1 MIARIIRPS
10 SWPVVLKVPVL
21 VALLMVAISVVL
33 TDQVLKRLAESQE
46 RHFRELTAA
55 YLDGLSSS
63 VIPSVLR
70 DDAWETFDSLDR
82 SRSLYRGL
90 AVVDTVVVGADGTVI
105 ASSNPRVVPTYTP
118 LPPAIADR
126 FAKDSDN
133 WIDESGERAGIR
145 RALVHQGRTIGA
157 IYAQLDVGAQFQ
169 ERRAVLWTLV
179 GTNLFITAMV
189 AVIGLLAVR
198 RLLQPVRLLTRHLSR
213 GQSGP
218 LPTLSD
224 HDLGSERSEFGRLFR
239 RYNAMVRTWNEREAM
254 AARMAEE
261 DRLAS
266 LGRLASG
273 MAHEI
278 NNPLGGLFNAIE
290 TLKRYGDHP
299 GVRDRTISLLER
311 GLAGIRD
318 VVRSA
323 LVTYR
328 AESNNRRLK
337 PADIDDLRL
346 LIEPEIVRRNLQL
359 AWHNSLVEEMRISAG
374 AIRQAVL
381 NLLLNAC
388 QASPLGGRVRFDA
401 IHTDNSLVIQVTDD
415 GCGLDPD
422 RARFLEDREL
432 VVAPRPGESGLG
444 LWIIR
449 RLVAEVSG
457 SIRAERG
464 LEGGTTITLT
474 IPDIAPEEYRNVA

>member
-1 MIARIIRPS
+1 MITRIIRPS
-10 SWPVVLKVPVL
+10 SWPVVVKVPVL
-21 VALLMVAISVVL
+21 VAILMVAISVVL

-63 VIPSVLR
+63 VIPTVLR
-70 DDAWETFDSLDR
+70 DDAWETFDNLDR
-82 SRSLYRGL
+82 ARSLYRGL
-90 AVVDTVVVGADGTVI
+90 TVLETVVARADGTVL
-105 ASSNPRVVPTYTP
+105 ASSNPRAVPAYTP
-118 LPPAIADR
+118 VPRAIAGR
-126 FAKDSDN
+126 FTKDGDT
-133 WIDESGERAGIR
+133 WLDEDGERAGVR

-157 IYAQLDVGAQFQ
+157 IYAQFDVGAQFQ

-179 GTNLFITAMV
+179 GTNIFITAMV
-189 AVIGLLAVR
+189 AIVGFLAVR
-198 RLLQPVRLLTRHLSR
+198 RLLRPVRLLTRHLSR
-213 GQSGP
+213 GKSGP
-218 LPTLSD
+218 LPTLSEQE
-224 HDLGSERSEFGRLFR
+224 LGPERSEFGRLFR
-239 RYNAMVRTWNEREAM
+239 HYNAMVRAWNEREAM

-290 TLKRYGDHP
+290 TLKRHGNHP
-299 GVRDRTISLLER
+299 GVSDRAISLLER

-328 AESNNRRLK
+328 TDATHRRLK

-346 LIEPEIVRRNLQL
+346 LIEPEIARRNLGLDWQ
-359 AWHNSLVEEMRISAG
+359 NDLVEEVPISAG

-388 QASPLGGRVRFDA
+388 QASPQGGCVRFDA
-401 IHTDNSLVIQVTDD
+401 VHADNALVIHVTDE
-415 GCGLDPD
+415 GGGLDPD
-422 RARFLEDREL
+422 RARYLEDREL

-449 RLVAEVSG
+449 RLVTEVGG
-457 SIRAERG
+457 SIRVRRSSES
-464 LEGGTTITLT
+464 GTAIIVTV
-474 IPDIAPEEYRNVA
+474 PDAATEEVRHVA

>member
-1 MIARIIRPS
+1 MIARTIRPS
-10 SWPVVLKVPVL
+10 SWPVVIKVPVL

-70 DDAWETFDSLDR
+70 DDAWETFDNLDR

-90 AVVDTVVVGADGTVI
+90 TVLDTIVVNADGTVI
-105 ASSNPRVVPTYTP
+105 ASSNPRVVSAYTP

-126 FAKDSDN
+126 FAKESDN
-133 WIDESGERAGIR
+133 WLDERGERAGIR
-145 RALVHQGRTIGA
+145 RALIHQGQKIGA
-157 IYAQLDVGAQFQ
+157 IYAQFDVGAQFQ
-169 ERRAVLWTLV
+169 ERRAVLWTLI

-189 AVIGLLAVR
+189 AVIGFLAVR
-198 RLLQPVRLLTRHLSR
+198 RLLQPVRVLTQHLSCS
-213 GQSGP
+213 QSGP
-218 LPTLSD
+218 LPMLSED
-224 HDLGSERSEFGRLFR
+224 DLGSERSEFGRLFR
-239 RYNAMVRTWNEREAM
+239 RYNAMVRIWNEREAI
-254 AARMAEE
+254 AAKMAEE

-290 TLKRYGDHP
+290 TLKRYGSHP

-328 AESNNRRLK
+328 ADSNNRQLK

-346 LIEPEIVRRNLQL
+346 LIEPEIARRNLKL
-359 AWHNSLVEEMRISAG
+359 DWRNSLVEELPIRAG

-388 QASPLGGRVRFDA
+388 QASPPGGCVQFDA
-401 IHTDNSLVIQVTDD
+401 IRTDSALVIRVTDE
-415 GCGLDPD
+415 GHGLDPD
-422 RARFLEDREL
+422 RARFLEGEL
-432 VVAPRPGESGLG
+432 VVVPRPGESGLG
-444 LWIIR
+444 LSIIR
-449 RLVAEVSG
+449 RLVSEVDG
-457 SIRAERG
+457 AIRAERG
-464 LEGGTTITLT
+464 LEGGTAITVT
-474 IPDIAPEEYRNVA
+474 IPDTAPEEYRNVA